1 MGAGISLSKKQIDAI
16 VERHRIQ
23 MSFDNY
29 IHSVNPYIDG
39 WYVHEDF
46 SVEEKYWKDLHKIN
60 LLIYRESKQ
69 YP

>member
-1 MGAGISLSKKQIDAI
+1 MGAGISLSKKQIESI

-23 MSFDNY
+23 TTFDNY

-39 WYVHEDF
+39 WYVYEDF
-46 SVEEKYWKDLHKIN
+46 SVEEKYWKDIHKIN
-60 LLIYRESKQ
+60 LFIYRDSKR

>member
-1 MGAGISLSKKQIDAI
+1 MGAGISLSKTQVDAI

-23 MSFDNY
+23 TIFDNY
-29 IHSVNPYIDG
+29 IQSVNPYIDG

-46 SVEEKYWKDLHKIN
+46 SVEEKYWKDIRRTN
-60 LLIYRESKQ
+60 LLIYRGSKR